1 MINKQGILR
10 KLLKKTVTGV
20 NLIIAASL
28 LLSYLSAHINPD
40 KIAFP
45 AFFGLAYPYLLLANI
60 IFAIGWGIKLKK
72 EVLIS
77 VVVILLGIS
86 HLNNYIQFGNRS
98 NSEYEFS
105 VTSYN
110 LRLFNKYEEK
120 ENSEVQIIALIE
132 QALPDILCFQEF
144 YPTYGL
150 TNVRYTFVDALD
162 PDYNYHLK
170 MLGDSKNSI
179 FGILTITKFP
189 IINRG
194 DIVHPKSASL
204 TIFTDLLIGN
214 DTVRVYNNHLQS
226 FRLRRMEG
234 SLIEEIYE
242 GDDNGRINEIRGLSS
257 TLKEG
262 FARRA
267 GQSKILKE
275 HIDRSPYPVIV
286 CGDFN
291 DTPVSYTYRKIKKSL
306 KDAFVEAGSGAGF
319 TYSDKYPSNRIDYI
333 LYSDKFSCSGF
344 GINRI
349 KYSDHY
355 PITSYFNF
363 SN

>member
-1 MINKQGILR
+1 MVNIQVKLR
-10 KLLKKTVTGV
+10 KLLKKIVTGA

-45 AFFGLAYPYLLLANI
+45 AFFGLAYPYLLLVNI
-60 IFAIGWGIKLKK
+60 FFVIGWGMKLKK
-72 EVLIS
+72 EALIS

-86 HLNNYIQFGNRS
+86 HFNNYIQFGSKN

-105 VTSYN
+105 VNSYN

-150 TNVRYTFVDALD
+150 TNVRYTFVDAID
-162 PDYNYHLK
+162 PDFNYHLK
-170 MLGDSKNSI
+170 MLGDSKKSI
-179 FGILTITKFP
+179 FGIITITRFP

-194 DIVHPKSASL
+194 DVVHPKSASL

-214 DTVRVYNNHLQS
+214 DTVRIYNNHLQS

-242 GDDNGRINEIRGLSS
+242 SDENSRINEIRGLSS

-267 GQSKILKE
+267 SQSKILKD
-275 HIDRSPYPVIV
+275 HINNSPYPVIV

-291 DTPVSYTYRKIKKSL
+291 DTPVSFTYRKIRSGL
-306 KDAFVEAGSGAGF
+306 KDTFVEAGKGAGF
-319 TYSDKYPSNRIDYI
+319 TYRDKYPSNRIDYI
-333 LYSDKFSCSGF
+333 LYSDRFSCSGF
-344 GINRI
+344 EINRVN
-349 KYSDHY
+349 YSDHY
-355 PITSYFNF
+355 PITGYFNF
-363 SN
+363 SE